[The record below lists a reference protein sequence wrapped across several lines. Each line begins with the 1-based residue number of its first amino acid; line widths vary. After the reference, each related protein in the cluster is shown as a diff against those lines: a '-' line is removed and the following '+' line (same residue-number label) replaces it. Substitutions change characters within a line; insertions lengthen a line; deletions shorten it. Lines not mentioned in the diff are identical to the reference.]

1 MKLFNCKK
9 FIRIFLFIL
18 SFYPVAGES
27 SVSHSF
33 VFVVHEDQNYQ
44 FSDADRDLT
53 QDIDQV
59 NQSIIQFAKKCH
71 DCEVFIFRIKKL
83 RKNFFGKK
91 KFETGLEVYER
102 TLLKHQ
108 TKYKRSARLELSLT
122 QESEAYRNL
131 SKAGD
136 QRQSEIRRWFFF
148 YGHQL
153 PETGSRGYSRSFPDA
168 DVSLS
173 RFIEGMESFLP
184 ESKSSVFD
192 VTVFSTCHG
201 GTPYVASKLS
211 TVSDYLIASSEK
223 LHLSHLLPETLS
235 DLLAQK
241 DQPFSQ
247 LLEEFTLNLFDQHKH
262 LNSMVTLSLYP
273 LLDLKES
280 ADLIFDSYSQRL
292 NLYQG
297 TGVTPFGYQDCDLS
311 YPELLSELSFVSL
324 VTFYKPPR
332 FGRGSHRTSH
342 SGWTC
347 PRSL

>member
-1 MKLFNCKK
+1 M
-9 FIRIFLFIL
+9 
-18 SFYPVAGES
+18 AGQS

-53 QDIDQV
+53 QDIEQV
-59 NQSIIQFAKKCH
+59 NQSITRFAKKCH

-83 RKNFFGKK
+83 RKNLFGKK

-223 LHLSHLLPETLS
+223 LH
-235 DLLAQK
+235 
-241 DQPFSQ
+241 FS
-247 LLEEFTLNLFDQHKH
+247 
-262 LNSMVTLSLYP
+262 S
-273 LLDLKES
+273 
-280 ADLIFDSYSQRL
+280 
-292 NLYQG
+292 
-297 TGVTPFGYQDCDLS
+297 
-311 YPELLSELSFVSL
+311 
-324 VTFYKPPR
+324 
-332 FGRGSHRTSH
+332 
-342 SGWTC
+342 
-347 PRSL
+347 